1 VCIFN
6 VNCINL
12 ALTTSHGE
20 QTSILQTKKLGISA
34 LASSGV
40 RRSSVGVRRSSV
52 RMRHIAQIRWGVDQ
66 LGSGVV
72 QLR

>member
-6 VNCINL
+6 VNSINL
-12 ALTTSHGE
+12 ALKTAHGE

-34 LASSGV
+34 LASLGV
-40 RRSSVGVRRSSV
+40 RRSSVWVRRSSV
-52 RMRHIAQIRWGVDQ
+52 NLRHIAQIGWGVDH